1 MKSWGPYILAS
12 LIITACLVV
21 FSVVMEAIIQAVGDL
36 PATPVVQEGLGLL
49 HLV

>member
-21 FSVVMEAIIQAVGDL
+21 FSVVVEAIIQAVGDL
-36 PATPVVQEGLGLL
+36 PASPVVEEGLAPP
-49 HLV
+49 HTI